1 MPLSVKLSI
10 MSQSSH
16 RNISGFIK
24 TKGKTHFKL
33 SDQQNTDVVII
44 DIDSEEGKSLFS
56 EYRNN
61 RAQVIALSLYSIEKP
76 SLSVI
81 HIKKPITS
89 IELIRAA
96 EKIKKQSKD
105 QVQSSGNNIKTITDP
120 EQAIDKS
127 RELLLEKSQREQH
140 KKLVEEID
148 DSQRYEPNL
157 TLQGML
163 HRAIKLSDKEK
174 TNVVLR
180 IQKFCIEIDAIKKQ
194 ARLNFSQNR
203 LRNLCHVQLNSSSC
217 RMTKESL
224 TTSLSEFPALP
235 LTELSWNTALLCSRG
250 RLAKSLSDNSIY
262 QLKAWP
268 NLTRWNVP
276 HHALQIASL
285 WSKSPNSITAISQQL
300 SIPIADVRSFITA
313 ALDSNLAI
321 ANEPSSKII
330 PFEAKKKNSTL
341 FKKLLN
347 RLNRA

>member
-1 MPLSVKLSI
+1 

-33 SDQQNTDVVII
+33 SDQQDSDVVIL
-44 DIDSEEGKSLFS
+44 DIDNEEGKSLLT
-56 EYRNN
+56 EYQNN
-61 RAQVIALSLYSIEKP
+61 HTQVIALSLYSLDKP
-76 SLSVI
+76 SSSVI

-96 EKIKKQSKD
+96 EKIRKQNKD
-105 QVQSSGNNIKTITDP
+105 QVNKSGIKLKTAASP
-120 EQAIDKS
+120 EQTFDKS
-127 RELLLEKSQREQH
+127 QELLREESQ
-140 KKLVEEID
+140 KGSIEEVD
-148 DSQRYEPNL
+148 DSQRYEPNQ

-163 HRAIKLSDKEK
+163 RRAIQLSDKEK
-174 TNVVLR
+174 TNVVLQ
-180 IQKFCIEIDAIKKQ
+180 IQKYCIEIDAIKKR

-217 RMTKESL
+217 RITKESL
-224 TTSLSEFPALP
+224 TASLSEYPSFS
-235 LTELSWNTALLCSRG
+235 LTELCWNSALLCSRG

-276 HHALQIASL
+276 QHALQIASL

-313 ALDSNLAI
+313 ALDSDLAT